1 MMGKKPIRLARNSSS
16 YGIGAIISHVME
28 DGKERPIELASR
40 TLNDSERNYPQVEK
54 EALSLIF
61 GVKKFYKYLYGRRF
75 LLMTDHKPITTI
87 LGPKRGLPTLGGSN
101 TAKVV
106 FTCQVINMIFNTIV
120 PRIMQT
126 VIYFHVYQ

>member
-1 MMGKKPIRLARNSSS
+1 
-16 YGIGAIISHVME
+16 ME